1 MDCNVIELLFDKQ
14 KMYED
19 FKTDLNGRLSFFIY
33 TISPLCIQ
41 VDIYIIRY
49 RLLLNI
55 NLNLAMK
62 MSHLGYK

>member
-1 MDCNVIELLFDKQ
+1 
-14 KMYED
+14 MYED
-19 FKTDLNGRLSFFIY
+19 FKTELNGRLSFFIY
-33 TISPLCIQ
+33 TISALYLQ

-55 NLNLAMK
+55 NLNLVMK

>member
-33 TISPLCIQ
+33 TISALYLQ

-55 NLNLAMK
+55 NLNLVMK